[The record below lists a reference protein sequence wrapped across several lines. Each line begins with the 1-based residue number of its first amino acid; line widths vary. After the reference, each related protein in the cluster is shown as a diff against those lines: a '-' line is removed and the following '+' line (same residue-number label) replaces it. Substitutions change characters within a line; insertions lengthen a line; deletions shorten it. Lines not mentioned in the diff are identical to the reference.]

1 MKTKLFFP
9 AIIYCLQ
16 VSAQQSTISGVVSI
30 FNSETQTGKR
40 QYVSNAQVED
50 YFSKAQ
56 PTITNENGQFKLI
69 FVGVNEKESVSFL
82 VKKTGLQVVNT
93 DALSAIAGQNDILK
107 ISMADPDSIAAYR
120 RKIYNVGKT
129 EAEKYQER
137 LVIKINRELTDLK
150 KNSVQNKTKIDQL
163 EAELAQS
170 EKQRKKIE
178 EQAQELT
185 TRYAPVNLDD
195 VSSLFRKAFLLFQ
208 KGNLDSAQLVLKQ
221 ADLPGKIDSILLEEK
236 KIEEGKKD
244 FTERELLKNK
254 RKKECA
260 EGFLLK
266 ADLHKTS
273 YEFDSVSYCY
283 EQLIK
288 LDSLNTDYLYKYA
301 RFLQWLNQDDTAIF
315 YYSKLLII
323 YQNLSDANPH
333 TYEADISKTQNALGI
348 VYIHKNDYE
357 KAELLLMEALEIR
370 KRLASANPQTY
381 EPDVAATQNNLG
393 TLYIHK
399 NDYEKAELL
408 LMEALEIRKRLA
420 STNPQTYEPA
430 VASTLNSLGALYKL
444 KNNYVKALFF

>member
-185 TRYAPVNLDD
+185 TRYAPGQ
-195 VSSLFRKAFLLFQ
+195 FR
-208 KGNLDSAQLVLKQ
+208 
-221 ADLPGKIDSILLEEK
+221 
-236 KIEEGKKD
+236 
-244 FTERELLKNK
+244 
-254 RKKECA
+254 
-260 EGFLLK
+260 
-266 ADLHKTS
+266 
-273 YEFDSVSYCY
+273 
-283 EQLIK
+283 
-288 LDSLNTDYLYKYA
+288 
-301 RFLQWLNQDDTAIF
+301 
-315 YYSKLLII
+315 
-323 YQNLSDANPH
+323 
-333 TYEADISKTQNALGI
+333 
-348 VYIHKNDYE
+348 
-357 KAELLLMEALEIR
+357 
-370 KRLASANPQTY
+370 
-381 EPDVAATQNNLG
+381 
-393 TLYIHK
+393 
-399 NDYEKAELL
+399 
-408 LMEALEIRKRLA
+408 
-420 STNPQTYEPA
+420 
-430 VASTLNSLGALYKL
+430 
-444 KNNYVKALFF
+444 